1 MPLLARLSYSAGDPY
16 TVRAD
21 FFDGLTVLASWQFD
35 RQMLAEGRH
44 RLVGEGDV
52 AFRPERGAGRDE
64 VLVDLRNHG
73 DGREERAVL
82 LLDSRALKAFLGR
95 TYSLVG
101 EGEEFLDLDRLLEEF
116 LTR

>member
-16 TVRAD
+16 AVRAD

-52 AFRPERGAGRDE
+52 AFRPERGSGRDE
-64 VLVDLRNHG
+64 VRIDLRNHG

-82 LLDSRALKAFLGR
+82 LMDSRALKGFLRR
-95 TYSLVG
+95 TYALVG